1 MPTGRP
7 VPAAGCAR
15 PRRRSRRHHSL
26 PTMPARDGTTRTSA
40 NLWRTPVPGCAD
52 HRPGTTR
59 LTTPMSPHLTPY
71 RAATALHPAS
81 AASLRSGGFPEW
93 RRIFRRDPDG
103 ARGGGAHGVHP
114 RGGPPSVGSGAGR
127 LRSGAM
133 AGAPGTDG
141 RFEAGV
147 GTWVAG
153 LGEARDAVRQ
163 HLVQRQLAVHLAGR
177 PTPLAVLDVGCRQGT
192 QTGREPRQA
201 GNPDRQGT
209 QTGREP
215 RQAGNPG
222 RQGTQAT
229 AFARAGHVVRD
240 PDTGTLASS
249 VP

>member
-1 MPTGRP
+1 
-7 VPAAGCAR
+7 
-15 PRRRSRRHHSL
+15 
-26 PTMPARDGTTRTSA
+26 
-40 NLWRTPVPGCAD
+40 
-52 HRPGTTR
+52 
-59 LTTPMSPHLTPY
+59 
-71 RAATALHPAS
+71 
-81 AASLRSGGFPEW
+81 
-93 RRIFRRDPDG
+93 
-103 ARGGGAHGVHP
+103 
-114 RGGPPSVGSGAGR
+114 
-127 LRSGAM
+127 M

-192 QTGREPRQA
+192 Q
-201 GNPDRQGT
+201 
-209 QTGREP
+209 
-215 RQAGNPG
+215 
-222 RQGTQAT
+222 AT

>member
-1 MPTGRP
+1 
-7 VPAAGCAR
+7 
-15 PRRRSRRHHSL
+15 
-26 PTMPARDGTTRTSA
+26 
-40 NLWRTPVPGCAD
+40 
-52 HRPGTTR
+52 
-59 LTTPMSPHLTPY
+59 
-71 RAATALHPAS
+71 
-81 AASLRSGGFPEW
+81 
-93 RRIFRRDPDG
+93 
-103 ARGGGAHGVHP
+103 
-114 RGGPPSVGSGAGR
+114 
-127 LRSGAM
+127 M

-201 GNPDRQGT
+201 GNP
-209 QTGREP
+209 
-215 RQAGNPG
+215 G